1 MRNLSYENDFC
12 MQFHFHANQSHFHE
26 NGFALRLAL
35 KQKHKGTRK
44 WPIYLPFPQVAPCVN
59 NTKVDFSWTVTC
71 TGPSAQQKVE
81 SSPLFQATRSQAI
94 LRISQGVLI
103 GGVTCTFDVTGSMN
117 YNPNIKSMVSQDI
130 KALSSPLQTAIFGGK
145 VVGVGY

>member
-1 MRNLSYENDFC
+1 

-81 SSPLFQATRSQAI
+81 SSPLFQASRSQAI

-103 GGVTCTFDVTGSMN
+103 GGVTCTFNVTGSMN